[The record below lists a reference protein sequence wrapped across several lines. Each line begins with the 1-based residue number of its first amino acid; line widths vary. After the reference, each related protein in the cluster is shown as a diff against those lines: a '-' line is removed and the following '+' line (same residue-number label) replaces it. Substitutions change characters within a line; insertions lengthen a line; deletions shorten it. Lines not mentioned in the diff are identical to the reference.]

1 MSAAVRHERDA
12 SGLTASTRSLPWGW
26 IAAAALVL
34 ASLAL
39 LPLAL
44 AGVAGQR
51 LRQAATDRGLTATWA
66 SLRLAYPGR
75 VSLRHLA
82 LVRGGGDTLL
92 RAQSVEARLA
102 IAWPPRISRLS
113 MQDAHLSIASA
124 DSSEEEAAWVPD
136 DRTPDRTAPVD
147 PRVRAAAQQWVE
159 ALLLP
164 ARQLPE
170 LRLQRMRLERGGR
183 RLWIEA
189 LELSHAGARLQL
201 SGLGTLALA
210 DSVPFE
216 MHLNWHDDDAFG
228 AEARFGLR
236 DSLTGQRPW
245 LTILLDGHLAQDRAA
260 GELRLREG
268 STLTVGSIPF
278 ALSGRIARQGP
289 WFEGRIAADGLT
301 PEGIRA
307 SAPRELLGP
316 LAGLR
321 IEGSFDWQG
330 AVSVD
335 LSRPDSVRFDAR
347 VTPHGLVLSPDSQ
360 PSLLA
365 LHGPFVARIHLRSGM
380 VTREL
385 GEANPHYR
393 PLGAIAPT
401 LRDAVLTNEDGGFW
415 WHRGFN
421 TQAIQLAIAE
431 NLRAGRFKR
440 GAGTITMQ
448 IARNL
453 FLGQQKTLAR
463 KGQEVAFAWTLEH
476 LARLPKERLL
486 EIYLNIIEWGPG
498 VNGADEA
505 ARYYFDKGADELSLD
520 ESLFLA
526 TLVPSPLRW
535 RNRLTREGQLRPWV
549 REQMRFIA
557 GKMSA
562 KGWLDSSRVV
572 PADSLVIRLAGP
584 AAAVFAVSDS
594 ARAARDSL
602 HTEITPIL

>member
-1 MSAAVRHERDA
+1 MRHERDS
-12 SGLTASTRSLPWGW
+12 SGLRAGARSLPWGW

-44 AGVAGQR
+44 TGLAGQR
-51 LRQAATDRGLTATWA
+51 MRNAAASRGLTATWG
-66 SLRLAYPGR
+66 SLRVAYPAR
-75 VSLRHLA
+75 VRLRDLA
-82 LVRGGGDTLL
+82 LVRADGDTLL
-92 RAQSVEARLA
+92 RAQGAEALLA
-102 IAWPPRISRLS
+102 LAWPPRISRLS
-113 MQDAHLSIASA
+113 ISDARLSLAPA
-124 DSSEEEAAWVPD
+124 DSSEEEPAWEPD
-136 DRTPDRTAPVD
+136 DRAPDRSLPVD
-147 PRVRAAAQQWVE
+147 PRVRAAAQQVAE

-164 ARQLPE
+164 ARRLPE

-183 RLWIEA
+183 GAWIEA
-189 LELSHAGARLQL
+189 LELSHARERLQL
-201 SGLGTLALA
+201 SALGTLALA

-216 MHLNWHDDDAFG
+216 LHLNWRDDDAFV
-228 AEARFGLR
+228 AQARFGLP
-236 DSLTGQRPW
+236 DTLAGERPW
-245 LTILLDGHLAQDRAA
+245 LALTLDGHLAQDRAA
-260 GELRLREG
+260 GELRLSEG
-268 STLTVGSIPF
+268 STLTVGSLPF
-278 ALSGRIARQGP
+278 ALSGRIARRGP
-289 WFEGRIAADGLT
+289 LFEGRIAATGLT
-301 PEGIRA
+301 PEGIRG
-307 SAPRELLGP
+307 SAPRELLEP
-316 LAGLR
+316 LDGLR
-321 IEGSFDWQG
+321 LAGSFDWQG
-330 AVSVD
+330 MVAID

-347 VTPHGLVLSPDSQ
+347 VTSHGLVLSPDSQ

-393 PLGAIAPT
+393 PLAAIAPT

-448 IARNL
+448 LARNL

-463 KGQEVAFAWTLEH
+463 KGQEVALAWTLEH

-486 EIYLNIIEWGPG
+486 EIYLNVIEWGPG

-505 ARYYFDKGADELSLD
+505 ARYYFDKDAGDLTLD

-535 RNRLTREGQLRPWV
+535 RSRLTEEGRLRPWV

-572 PADSLVIRLAGP
+572 PADSLAITLAGP
-584 AAAVFAVSDS
+584 AAAVFAVPDP
-594 ARAARDSL
+594 AGAASDSL
-602 HTEITPIL
+602 HREITPIL